1 MSSNYLVQYSFEI
14 RSSKKF
20 INNTAIRNIRFR
32 NSEFYGFSEFYYTME
47 DVLRMGGPYEYMKF
61 QKAATEYCGTKW
73 DTLQS
78 WYEEKL
84 YPKADERRF
93 GLVRF

>member
-1 MSSNYLVQYSFEI
+1 MG
-14 RSSKKF
+14 
-20 INNTAIRNIRFR
+20 NTAIRNIYFR

-93 GLVRF
+93 RSVRLWLSKV